1 MYLDNSLMPKEA
13 VRLAALGALAGGAM
27 PYGELAAEVRD
38 FTSHIMGPSLDV
50 MGTSLELLRYEGL
63 IETEGARGEGEAKD
77 VILRITE
84 AGLEEFRH
92 LLLSAVRAPFN
103 DLNKLVVA
111 LKMRFLHLL
120 DAPARR
126 DQADMLVEA
135 CECEHARLMSLR
147 RKHADAGGHLIEW
160 LDYDIGQVEDKLNWF
175 RGLRERL

>member
-1 MYLDNSLMPKEA
+1 MYPDNSLMPKEA
-13 VRLAALGALAGGAM
+13 LRLTALGVLAGGPM

-63 IETEGARGEGEAKD
+63 IEGEGDAGGAND

-84 AGLEEFRH
+84 AGLKEFRN
-92 LLLSAVRAPFN
+92 LLLSAVRTPFN

-111 LKMRFLHLL
+111 LKMRFVHLL
-120 DAPARR
+120 DAAHRR

-135 CECEHARLMSLR
+135 CASEYARLMSLR

>member
-1 MYLDNSLMPKEA
+1 MYPDNSLMPKEA
-13 VRLAALGALAGGAM
+13 LRLTALGVLAGGPM

-63 IETEGARGEGEAKD
+63 IESEDQAGGAND

-84 AGLEEFRH
+84 AGLKEFRN
-92 LLLSAVRAPFN
+92 LLLSAVRTPFN

-126 DQADMLVEA
+126 EQGDMLVEA
-135 CECEHARLMSLR
+135 CRSEHARLMSLR

-160 LDYDIGQVEDKLNWF
+160 LDYDIGQVEDKLGWF
-175 RGLRERL
+175 RRLRERL

>member
-1 MYLDNSLMPKEA
+1 MYPDNSLMPKEA
-13 VRLAALGALAGGAM
+13 LRLTALGVLAGGPM

-63 IETEGARGEGEAKD
+63 IETEGEAGKAND
-77 VILRITE
+77 VTLRITE
-84 AGLEEFRH
+84 AGLKEFRN
-92 LLLSAVRAPFN
+92 LLLSAVRTPFN

-111 LKMRFLHLL
+111 LKMRFVHLL

-135 CECEHARLMSLR
+135 CASEYARLMSLR

-160 LDYDIGQVEDKLNWF
+160 LDYDIGQVEDKLDWF

>member
-1 MYLDNSLMPKEA
+1 MYPDNSLMPKEA
-13 VRLAALGALAGGAM
+13 LRLTALGVLAGGPM

-63 IETEGARGEGEAKD
+63 IETEGEAGEAND
-77 VILRITE
+77 VTLRITE
-84 AGLEEFRH
+84 AGLDEFRN
-92 LLLSAVRAPFN
+92 LLLSAVRTPFN

-111 LKMRFLHLL
+111 LKMRFVHLL
-120 DAPARR
+120 DAAARR

-135 CECEHARLMSLR
+135 CASEYARLMSLR

-160 LDYDIGQVEDKLNWF
+160 LDYDIGQVEDKLGWF

>member
-1 MYLDNSLMPKEA
+1 MYPDNSLMPKEA
-13 VRLAALGALAGGAM
+13 LRLTALGALAGAPM

-63 IETEGARGEGEAKD
+63 IEAEGDAGGAND

-84 AGLEEFRH
+84 AGLNEFRN
-92 LLLSAVRAPFN
+92 LLLSAVRTPFN

-126 DQADMLVEA
+126 EQADMLVEA
-135 CECEHARLMSLR
+135 CRSEYARLMSLR

-160 LDYDIGQVEDKLNWF
+160 LDYDIGQVEDKLGWF

>member
-1 MYLDNSLMPKEA
+1 MYPDNSLMPKEA
-13 VRLAALGALAGGAM
+13 LRLTALGVLAGGPM

-63 IETEGARGEGEAKD
+63 IETEGEAGEAND
-77 VILRITE
+77 VTLRITE
-84 AGLEEFRH
+84 AGLDEFRN
-92 LLLSAVRAPFN
+92 LLLSAVRTPFN

-111 LKMRFLHLL
+111 LKMRFVHLL
-120 DAPARR
+120 DAAHRR

-135 CECEHARLMSLR
+135 CASEYARLMSLR
-147 RKHADAGGHLIEW
+147 RKHADAGGYLIEW
-160 LDYDIGQVEDKLNWF
+160 LDYDIGQVEDKLGWF